1 MSKVLF
7 LTATEAKAGKS
18 VISLGVMQLLLR
30 NLRKVAFFR
39 PIITT
44 PQDETIKDHDIEL
57 IRKHFELSQPY
68 ESTFAFTMDQAR
80 QLIGQG
86 RKEELLDTI
95 LKKYK
100 SLEAEYDFIL
110 CEGSDYFGSDAPFE
124 FEINADIADILGA
137 PVLLIANGTG
147 KNAQEAYDSTQN
159 TVDIL
164 SERTIKVLACIVNRS
179 TLTLNEIITA
189 SKHFNIHA
197 PYAEHIP
204 LHFIPE
210 EPILGQPTLRDVQ
223 RWLEATILTGKD
235 RMDNNVESN
244 LVAAMNVG
252 NFLEHLIGDNQLI
265 ITPGDRG
272 DIILASMAARF
283 SDAYPS
289 PAGIVLTGGLD
300 MHPSIMR
307 LAEGRDG
314 MPIMAVN
321 DNTIMCVNKL
331 NRLYSHLDP
340 TDTRRMN
347 LALGLFESSV
357 DIQSLTKSLVD
368 TTAVKISPKMFEFNL
383 LERAARHK
391 MRIVLPEGVE
401 ERILLATE
409 SLVRR
414 NVAEVILLGNI
425 EEIQHKINSLG
436 LNFETTIIQPDL
448 SPNFED
454 YAQTYAELRKKK
466 GITIEQARDIMD
478 DPTYFGTMMVYK
490 DDADG
495 MVSGCIN
502 TTAHTIRPAF
512 EFIKTKPT
520 TSIVSSVFLM
530 CMKDRVLAFG
540 DCAVNPNPTA
550 EQLANIAVSS
560 AQTAQVFGI
569 EPRVAML
576 SYSTGASGKGA
587 DVDLVLDATKLAQEM
602 APEMAIEGPLQYD
615 AAIDAEVAKT
625 KMPDSKVAGKAT
637 VFIFPDLNTG
647 NNTYKAVQ
655 RAANAVAIGPV
666 LQGLNKPV
674 NDLSRGC
681 TVPDIINT
689 VAITAIQAQAEK
701 NLQ

>member
-1 MSKVLF
+1 MSKTLY

-18 VISLGVMQLLLR
+18 VISLGIMQLLLR
-30 NLRKVAFFR
+30 NVRKVAFFR

-44 PQDETIKDHDIEL
+44 PQDEHARDHDIEL
-57 IRKHFELSQPY
+57 IRKHFELAQAYDDSY
-68 ESTFAFTMDQAR
+68 AFTMDEAR
-80 QLIGQG
+80 QLIGKGQ
-86 RKEELLDTI
+86 KEHLLDTI

-100 SLEAEYDFIL
+100 KLEAEYDYIL
-110 CEGSDYFGSDAPFE
+110 CEGTDFIGADAPFE
-124 FEINADIADILGA
+124 FEINADIADILGS
-137 PVLLIANGTG
+137 PVLLIGNGTG
-147 KNAQEAYDSTQN
+147 KTAQQAYDSAQN
-159 TVDIL
+159 TVDIF
-164 SERTIKVLACIVNRS
+164 SERTIKVIGCIVNRS
-179 TLTLNEIITA
+179 TLSLNDIISA
-189 SKHFNIHA
+189 SKHFAITA
-197 PYAEHIP
+197 PHVDVVP
-204 LHFIPE
+204 LYIIPE
-210 EPILGQPTLRDVQ
+210 EPILGQPTLNDVQ
-223 RWLEATILTGKD
+223 RWLNATVITGAD
-235 RMDNNVESN
+235 RLDANVQGS

-252 NFLEHLIGDNQLI
+252 NFLEHLDDNQLI

-272 DIILASMAARF
+272 DIVLASLAARH

-300 MHPSIMR
+300 MPQSMLR
-307 LAEGRDG
+307 MVDSRDG

-321 DNTIMCVNKL
+321 DNTIQCVNKL
-331 NRLYSHLDP
+331 SRLYSHLDP
-340 TDTRRMN
+340 TDVRRTN
-347 LALGLFESSV
+347 LALGVFESSV
-357 DIQSLTKSLVD
+357 DIQALTSTLIDESSK
-368 TTAVKISPKMFEFNL
+368 KISPKMFEFNL
-383 LERAARHK
+383 LERAARHR
-391 MRIVLPEGVE
+391 MRIVLPEGTE
-401 ERILLATE
+401 DRILEASE
-409 SLVRR
+409 SLARR
-414 NVAEVILLGNI
+414 NVAEVILLGDPA
-425 EEIQHKINSLG
+425 EIAHRIQALG
-436 LNFETTIIQPDL
+436 LDFEPNIIHPES
-448 SPNFED
+448 SPKFEE

-466 GITIEQARDIMD
+466 GITIEQARDVMRD
-478 DPTYFGTMMVYK
+478 STYFGTMMVHK

-495 MVSGCIN
+495 MVSGAIN

-530 CMKDRVLAFG
+530 CMKDCVLAFG

-550 EQLANIAVSS
+550 EQLANIAISS

-587 DVDLVLDATKLAQEM
+587 DVDLVIEATKLAQEM

-615 AAIDAEVAKT
+615 AAIDADVAKT
-625 KMPDSKVAGKAT
+625 KLPDSKVAGQAT

-655 RAANAVAIGPV
+655 RAANAIAIGPV

>member
-1 MSKVLF
+1 
-7 LTATEAKAGKS
+7 
-18 VISLGVMQLLLR
+18 MQLLLR

-39 PIITT
+39 PIIST
-44 PQDETIKDHDIEL
+44 PHDEEAKDHDIEL
-57 IRKHFELSQPY
+57 IRKHFDLSQSY
-68 ESTFAFTMDQAR
+68 ESTYAFTMEQAR
-80 QLIGQG
+80 QLLGQG
-86 RKEELLDTI
+86 RKEELLETI
-95 LKKYK
+95 LKKFK
-100 SLEAEYDFIL
+100 SLEAEYDFVL
-110 CEGSDYFGSDAPFE
+110 CEGTDFIGTDAPFE
-124 FEINADIADILGA
+124 FEMNADIADILGA
-137 PVLLIANGTG
+137 PVLLIANGTD
-147 KNAQEAYDSTQN
+147 KSSQEAYDGAQN

-164 SERTIKVLACIVNRS
+164 SERTIKVIACIVNRS
-179 TLTLNEIITA
+179 SLTLNEIISA
-189 SKHFNIHA
+189 SRHFNIHA

-204 LHFIPE
+204 LHIIPE
-210 EPILGQPTLRDVQ
+210 EPILGQPTLKDVQ
-223 RWLEATILTGKD
+223 RWLDATVLTGKERLD
-235 RMDNNVESN
+235 SNVEGN

-252 NFLEHLIGDNQLI
+252 NFLEHLSDNQLI

-307 LAEGRDG
+307 LVEGRDNL
-314 MPIMAVN
+314 PIMAVN
-321 DNTIMCVNKL
+321 ENTIKCVNKL

-340 TDTRRMN
+340 SDIRRMN

-368 TTAVKISPKMFEFNL
+368 TAAKKISPKMFEFNL

-391 MRIVLPEGVE
+391 MRIVLPEGTE
-401 ERILLATE
+401 DRILQATE

-414 NVAEVILLGNI
+414 NVAEVILLGNA
-425 EEIQHKINSLG
+425 EEIRHKIHSLG
-436 LNFETTIIQPDL
+436 LNFEPTIIQPNQHP
-448 SPNFED
+448 SFEE

-466 GITIEQARDIMD
+466 GITIEQARDVMG
-478 DPTYFGTMMVYK
+478 DPTYFGTMMVHK

-495 MVSGCIN
+495 MVSGAIN

-512 EFIKTKPT
+512 EFIKTKPG

-550 EQLANIAVSS
+550 EQLASIAVSS
-560 AQTAQVFGI
+560 AQTAAVFGI

-587 DVDLVLDATKLAQEM
+587 DVDLVIEATRLAQEM
-602 APEMAIEGPLQYD
+602 APDLAIEGPLQYD

-689 VAITAIQAQAEK
+689 VAITAIQAQADK

>member
-80 QLIGQG
+80 QLIAQG

>member
-44 PQDETIKDHDIEL
+44 PQDETVKDHDIEL

-204 LHFIPE
+204 LHIIPE
-210 EPILGQPTLRDVQ
+210 ESILGQPTLKDVQ

-252 NFLEHLIGDNQLI
+252 NFLEHLTGDNQLI

-314 MPIMAVN
+314 LPIMAVN

-368 TTAVKISPKMFEFNL
+368 TTAIKISPKMFEFNL

-436 LNFETTIIQPDL
+436 LNFETTIIQPNL

-466 GITIEQARDIMD
+466 GITIEQARDIMG
-478 DPTYFGTMMVYK
+478 DPTYFGTMMVHK

-560 AQTAQVFGI
+560 AHTAEVFGI